1 MVVGDDSQSIYS
13 FRGANFA
20 NILSFPDRYGET
32 RVFKLEINYRSTPE
46 ILQLANASIV
56 FNRHQFPKE
65 LRTVRPAGAMPS
77 LAPAQDVLDQA
88 AFVAQKVAEARD
100 AGTPL
105 SQIAVLYRAHYHSME
120 LQMELTRRG
129 IPFQVRSG
137 LRFFEQAHIKDVCAY
152 LKIVCN
158 PFDELAWKRVLQLYP
173 KVGKAT
179 AEKIWRL
186 ISSGG
191 SDPRSALDANEVAK
205 KIPPGGRES
214 WRELSRT
221 MAKLHGPNMTS
232 KPGRMIEVVLKEGY
246 EFYLQSRYPNYGAR
260 TDDLRQ
266 LASFAEQ
273 YSSCQDFL
281 ADLALLTSIE
291 GEDQT
296 TGRGGGDRDEMLTL
310 SSVHQAKGLEWSVVF
325 VIWLAEGRFPS
336 SRNLADGNGE
346 GEEEERR
353 LFYVAVTRA
362 RDELYL
368 CYPRFAPDRGGR
380 EIIQQPSRFIS
391 ELSGE
396 GYEKIDLGERDND
409 GW

>member
-1 MVVGDDSQSIYS
+1 
-13 FRGANFA
+13 
-20 NILSFPDRYGET
+20 
-32 RVFKLEINYRSTPE
+32 
-46 ILQLANASIV
+46 
-56 FNRHQFPKE
+56 
-65 LRTVRPAGAMPS
+65 MPS
-77 LAPAQDVLDQA
+77 LVPAQDVLDQA
-88 AFVAQKVAEARD
+88 AFVAQKVAEARE

-129 IPFQVRSG
+129 VPFQVRSG

-179 AEKIWRL
+179 AGKIWRL

-214 WRELSRT
+214 WRELTRT

-232 KPGRMIEVVLKEGY
+232 EPGRMIEAVLKEGY

-260 TDDLRQ
+260 ADDLRQ
-266 LASFAEQ
+266 LASFAGQ

-291 GEDQT
+291 GEDQAA
-296 TGRGGGDRDEMLTL
+296 GRGEGDRDGDGMLTL

-380 EIIQQPSRFIS
+380 EIIQHPSRFIS
-391 ELSGE
+391 ELSEE
-396 GYEKIDLGERDND
+396 GYERIDLGERYND